1 VFRHRARGP
10 ALLVRTQAMT
20 IRRIPRARCSIRC
33 CFVAALISAGCG
45 ETDARPPQWAFIAP
59 AIIAPNCAT
68 ASCHS
73 RGAAE
78 AGLDLS
84 EPDVAY
90 RSLFLQTAQFR
101 IPASPTIPPECKL
114 DKGAM
119 VCRTGRAIVVPCHPD
134 HSRLVNMLRGRGA
147 QRMPPDRPLPIG
159 DIELIEQWILQ
170 GAKQDPSDLTPSCGG
185 AVAPDAGPRPSVDA
199 AQTVDA
205 RSSAVFDTG
214 TFSIQDAPGGG

>member
-1 VFRHRARGP
+1 MTRQYLRAF
-10 ALLVRTQAMT
+10 
-20 IRRIPRARCSIRC
+20 CSTLC
-33 CFVAALISAGCG
+33 CFVALSTGVGCG
-45 ETDARPPQWAFIAP
+45 ETDTRPPQWAFIAL

-90 RSLFLQTAQFR
+90 KSLFTQTAQFR
-101 IPASPTIPPECKL
+101 IPASPVIPPECKI
-114 DKGAM
+114 DKGTM
-119 VCRTGRAIVVPCHPD
+119 VCRTGRAIVVPCSPD
-134 HSRLVNMLRGRGA
+134 QSRLINMLRGRGA

-159 DIELIEQWILQ
+159 DIELIERWILQ

-185 AVAPDAGPRPSVDA
+185 AVAPDAGPRPTVDA
-199 AQTVDA
+199 AQTFDA
-205 RSSAVFDTG
+205 GSV
-214 TFSIQDAPGGG
+214 QDATGGS